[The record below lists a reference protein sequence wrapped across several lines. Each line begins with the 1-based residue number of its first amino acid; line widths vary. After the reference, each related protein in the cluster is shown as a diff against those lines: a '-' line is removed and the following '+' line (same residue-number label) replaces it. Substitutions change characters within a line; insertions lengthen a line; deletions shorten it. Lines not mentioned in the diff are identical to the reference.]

1 MAALTEENT
10 SKTVHVRNLDMD
22 IHYNEA
28 GSGET
33 VIMLHGGG
41 PGAAGWSN
49 FSRNI
54 DTFAQHYRT
63 ILLDCPGFNKSDA
76 MVMDR
81 PRDVVNAD
89 AVKGLMDELGIEKAH
104 LIGNS
109 MGGATSLSFAL
120 AYPDRLDK
128 MVLMGAGGGGQSLF
142 TPMPLEGI
150 KLLVQL
156 YQNPSLELL
165 KKMIQVFVYDPSLM
179 SDELIEGRYENMMRK
194 REHLDNFMK
203 SFALAPKIVTDFS
216 SRMAEVEA
224 ETLVIWGRDDRFVP
238 LDHGLKFVWG
248 LPKADLQVFSKCGHW
263 AQWEHAEKF
272 NRQTLAFLEHGL
284 S

>member
-1 MAALTEENT
+1 VAALTEENT

>member
-1 MAALTEENT
+1 VAYTEQET
-10 SKTVHVRNLDMD
+10 SGTTHISNLDMNL
-22 IHYNEA
+22 HYNEA

-33 VIMLHGGG
+33 VIMIHGGG

-49 FSRNI
+49 FSRNFEA
-54 DTFAQHYRT
+54 FAAGYRT

-76 MVMDR
+76 VVPDQA
-81 PRDVVNAD
+81 RDEMNAH

-120 AYPDRLDK
+120 AYPESLGK
-128 MVLMGAGGGGQSLF
+128 MILMGAGGGGRSLF
-142 TPMPLEGI
+142 TPMPMEGI
-150 KLLVQL
+150 KLLMNL
-156 YQNPSLELL
+156 YRNPSLEAL
-165 KKMIQVFVYDPSLM
+165 KRMIQVFIYDPSLM

-194 REHLDNFMK
+194 PEHLENFVTSVVK
-203 SFALAPKIVTDFS
+203 SPGIVTDFS
-216 SRMAEVEA
+216 SRLHEIKT

-248 LPKADLQVFSKCGHW
+248 LPKADLHVFSKCGHW

-272 NRQTLAFLEHGL
+272 NRLVLEFLENGI
-284 S
+284 